1 MKTSKLAVTILCG
14 LTALCL
20 MLPLARSQSAA
31 PPPNTIL
38 KELKGEKLNGE
49 GSDASTLPPFNPS
62 TLPPTSPGKVDEK
75 APAHFRAGDFDLSLY
90 GKGSIDIR
98 SRSKQ
103 DLDYGGGIGG
113 TYWLTRGLG
122 LGGLAELGDFNHSV
136 IDQAS
141 GRITVRA
148 PLWDT
153 IAPYGFADGGYDFER
168 ERWLVEAGGGGELRF
183 AAGWGLFLEAGL
195 GTSTRGEAYGVAR
208 AGVRLTA
215 F

>member
-1 MKTSKLAVTILCG
+1 MKLIRTALLILSCLTLAVA
-14 LTALCL
+14 AL
-20 MLPLARSQSAA
+20 AQSPT
-31 PPPNTIL
+31 PPSDTIL
-38 KELKGEKLNGE
+38 KQLKTDLKSDAIEQRGKGEREQWG
-49 GSDASTLPPFNPS
+49 ATA
-62 TLPPTSPGKVDEK
+62 GKVDEK
-75 APAHFRAGDFDLSLY
+75 APGHFNAGDFDLSLY

-103 DLDYGGGIGG
+103 DLDYGGGLGG

-122 LGGLAELGDFNHSV
+122 IGGLAELGDFNHSV
-136 IDQAS
+136 IDHAA

-153 IAPYGFADGGYDFER
+153 VAPYGFADGGYDFER

-183 AAGWGLFLEAGL
+183 AQGWGIFLEAGL